1 MIRTRLRYHAPN
13 DIRAACSLL
22 AERGEDAAV
31 LGGGTW
37 LVPLMTRG
45 ERLVSDVVDLR
56 RLGLGTI
63 EESDGHV
70 ALGARATYADVVAS
84 DLVRR
89 RAPLLHVAATGVTG
103 GRQIHN
109 LGTVG
114 GSACYAFPSS
124 DVPACLVAL
133 GARMRIEGPEG
144 GREVGAEEFF
154 IDAFRSAL
162 EPGEILTTIAIPVV
176 ERGVGYHKL
185 KLTEGSWPI
194 ATAAAVAGDGA
205 GGGNVTLGGVAR
217 TPLRIDAAEGDRLDA
232 VVAERVTDPWDDELA
247 PGWYRQSVAPAIA
260 RRALAQA
267 MEGRAQ

>member
-1 MIRTRLRYHAPN
+1 MIRTHLRYHAPD
-13 DIRAACSLL
+13 DIREACALL

-56 RLGLGTI
+56 RLGLGAI
-63 EESDGHV
+63 AESDGHLAV
-70 ALGARATYADVVAS
+70 GARVTYADVVAS
-84 DLVRR
+84 DVVRR
-89 RAPLLHVAATGVTG
+89 RAPLLHMAATGVTG

-109 LGTVG
+109 LGTIG

-133 GARMRIEGPEG
+133 GARMRIEGPDG

-154 IDAFRSAL
+154 VDAFRSAL
-162 EPGEILTTIAIPVV
+162 RPGEILTAVAMPVV

-205 GGGNVTLGGVAR
+205 GGANVTLGGVAR
-217 TPLRIDAAEGDRLDA
+217 TPLRIDGADADRLDA
-232 VVAERVTDPWDDELA
+232 IVAERVTDPWDDDLA
-247 PGWYRQSVAPAIA
+247 PGWYRQSVAAAIA
-260 RRALAQA
+260 RRALEQA
-267 MEGRAQ
+267 MEGRER